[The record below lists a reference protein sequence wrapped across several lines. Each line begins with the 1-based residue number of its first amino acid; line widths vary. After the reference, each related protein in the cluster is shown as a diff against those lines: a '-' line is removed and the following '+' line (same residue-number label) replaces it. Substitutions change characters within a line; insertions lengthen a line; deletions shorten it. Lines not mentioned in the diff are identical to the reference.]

1 MVVAYAMVAIGILIL
16 DDGCI
21 QYLLPHNPGCQPEG
35 WVAVVP
41 AVQLRVAWL
50 AELHTVGV
58 RGAEAGCV
66 SKPRG
71 VSKGRVVPVTG
82 AV

>member
-1 MVVAYAMVAIGILIL
+1 MVVADVMVAIGIPIL

-50 AELHTVGV
+50 AELHTVGS
-58 RGAEAGCV
+58 AGQ
-66 SKPRG
+66 KPG
-71 VSKGRVVPVTG
+71 VCQGLGVYLRVV
-82 AV
+82 